1 MTNRQ
6 VLLAYDTRKKKLF
19 IVVFSTNIF
28 NDSLLQTLD
37 IAVYKWPLL
46 NKGVSI
52 YTPHFCTVCPCDL
65 FIVTQKDNLIGN
77 CLLLNKN
84 CDSFSSGYK
93 LIRGMNIVCPFCGPD
108 KTLASITYCL
118 IVLTINRVP
127 LHNPFKF
134 RINSPVK
141 VFSYESIKKI
151 IGILA
156 MNFI

>member
-1 MTNRQ
+1 M
-6 VLLAYDTRKKKLF
+6 
-19 IVVFSTNIF
+19 
-28 NDSLLQTLD
+28 
-37 IAVYKWPLL
+37 YKWPLL

-52 YTPHFCTVCPCDL
+52 YTPQFCTVCPCDL
-65 FIVTQKDNLIGN
+65 FIVTLKANLIGN

-84 CDSFSSGYK
+84 GDSSSSGYK

-134 RINSPVK
+134 RINITIAFGYKCNSCGGSPATSNSLRNSTGYSAACPSSTG
-141 VFSYESIKKI
+141 VFV
-151 IGILA
+151 L
-156 MNFI
+156 